1 VRIVAATN
9 CGIEELIR
17 TGRLKTDLFY
27 RLNGHRIRLAPLR
40 ERRDEIRPLAERV
53 LASCGIAGLTPS
65 ALHELQAYDW
75 PGNVRE
81 LEMMVRVAACHA
93 PAGGPLDLAHL
104 PLRRP
109 AAGNGTPAG
118 DSLRTARAAWERTAL
133 IRALRDSGGV
143 VSRAAKSLRLTRQA
157 FYKAMRRTG
166 LSPEDVRGVR
176 RSRPSLNE
184 S

>member
-1 VRIVAATN
+1 
-9 CGIEELIR
+9 
-17 TGRLKTDLFY
+17 
-27 RLNGHRIRLAPLR
+27 
-40 ERRDEIRPLAERV
+40 
-53 LASCGIAGLTPS
+53 
-65 ALHELQAYDW
+65 LQAYDW

-93 PAGGPLDLAHL
+93 PPGGRVDLVHL
-104 PLRRP
+104 PLRGR
-109 AAGNGTPAG
+109 ALGNGTSTG

-133 IRALRDSGGV
+133 IRAVRENSGV

-176 RSRPSLNE
+176 RSRPSLNR